1 VATDSYGKHRLGLK
15 RIADAAAGLGKF
27 QTQGATPRGPVERLL
42 LHTDPTAATTIVG
55 EPYHNVIRLR
65 ALVSPQCNDAVTFLR
80 DHQTLLC
87 RLSAEPAPLQ
97 DLSEEQSAE
106 PPELSQAAQDLLKVC
121 VENNAK
127 TFHQQWQQHP
137 QAAREL
143 QAFLSSPGVRK
154 ATQIWKQVFDAQP
167 PMPVIARCCA
177 KCHAAKPPCVKYTN
191 YVTMADFKA
200 EINKMEK
207 WYTPGRRV
215 DRWRQGLLRTTPSAS
230 AFERGRR
237 SVFTAKVR
245 DHYRR
250 LRHQLY
256 MEGLSKWRSC
266 ALQLHKAQ
274 LSVQSGTIP
283 VERLW
288 SYFVS
293 LWPQQS
299 RNVTETTFEFFSLIG
314 FLRYNYAHYHKHEQ
328 SQEPWARRDP
338 LLQQKIADFHNL
350 LRAATSGEMTDL
362 QQAIEEACK
371 AKAPSAK
378 Q

>member
-1 VATDSYGKHRLGLK
+1 M
-15 RIADAAAGLGKF
+15 
-27 QTQGATPRGPVERLL
+27 
-42 LHTDPTAATTIVG
+42 
-55 EPYHNVIRLR
+55 
-65 ALVSPQCNDAVTFLR
+65 VSPRCNDAATFLR

-87 RLSAEPAPLQ
+87 RLSAGPAPLQ

-106 PPELSQAAQDLLKVC
+106 PPELSQEAQGLLKVC
-121 VENNAK
+121 VKNNAK
-127 TFHQQWQQHP
+127 TFHQHWQQHP

-154 ATQIWKQVFDAQP
+154 ATQIWKKVFDAQP

-207 WYTPGRRV
+207 WYLPGRRV

-293 LWPQQS
+293 LWPEQS
-299 RNVTETTFEFFSLIG
+299 RNVTETFGCISFFACHFCNTVETTFGQFFLH
-314 FLRYNYAHYHKHEQ
+314 L
-328 SQEPWARRDP
+328 
-338 LLQQKIADFHNL
+338 DF
-350 LRAATSGEMTDL
+350 
-362 QQAIEEACK
+362 
-371 AKAPSAK
+371 PY
-378 Q
+378 